1 MIESRNLFKL
11 ESKLGGIPV
20 KAIEKDYVLSW
31 ILIGIAKSKLFDTVC
46 FKGGTALKKFYF
58 SDYRFS
64 EDLDF
69 TLLKNISIE
78 NLEKMLEEVYEHILE
93 LVNIR
98 LALKSKETHI
108 NSYTFYINFSGPLGA
123 DLARGEIKIDFTI
136 KEKLINQPIIKTLLQ
151 EYDEYHDIPEDIK
164 FRLYSLEEIFMEK
177 ILSILD
183 PSRKEPRDIYDLWY
197 LISNECLEFQ
207 DLCEQIK
214 KKGIYKGLTS
224 FEIHDTL
231 LSKEA
236 NYNRLWTER
245 LAIHMM
251 ELPPFERVYRE
262 LKRYLKPLNL
272 KLV

>member
-31 ILIGIAKSKLFDTVC
+31 ILIGIAKSKMFDIIC
-46 FKGGTALKKFYF
+46 LKGGTALKKFYF

-69 TLLKNISIE
+69 TLLKNISTE

-136 KEKLINQPIIKTLLQ
+136 KEKLINQPIIKTLLR
-151 EYDEYHDIPEDIK
+151 EYDEYHDIPEDIEL
-164 FRLYSLEEIFMEK
+164 RLYSLEEIFMEK

-183 PSRKEPRDIYDLWY
+183 PNRKEPRDIYDLWY

-207 DLCEQIK
+207 DLCGQIK
-214 KKGIYKGLTS
+214 EKGIYKGLTS

-236 NYNRLWTER
+236 SYNRLWTER

-262 LKRYLKPLNL
+262 LKRYLKPLNQ

>member
-31 ILIGIAKSKLFDTVC
+31 ILIGIAKSKLFDMVC

-69 TLLKNISIE
+69 TLLRNISME

-108 NSYTFYINFSGPLGA
+108 NSHTFYINFSGPLGA

-164 FRLYSLEEIFMEK
+164 LRLYSLEEIFMEK

-197 LISNECLEFQ
+197 LISNECLEFL
-207 DLCEQIK
+207 DLCKPIK
-214 KKGIYKGLTS
+214 EKGIYKGLTS

-236 NYNRLWTER
+236 TYNRLWTER

-251 ELPPFERVYRE
+251 QLPPFERVYRE
-262 LKRYLKPLNL
+262 RKRYLKPLNQ